1 MNNTNYCANYL
12 HPQFQIFTNHSD
24 DLVLED
30 FVAKIFNKLDSI
42 DTLPAGNCRDLAY
55 SITCHT
61 AYPYCDNKTTPGLAT
76 PRKICSTACD
86 EFITG
91 KCSGTIPQD
100 SALFHLITNN
110 CDHSGRSGGD
120 PPECIPLSY
129 YTSKRGKTFF
139 ILTSHRIAT
148 VPP

>member
-1 MNNTNYCANYL
+1 MNNTSYCVNYL
-12 HPQFQIFTNHSD
+12 HPQLQIFTNHSD

-55 SITCHT
+55 SMTCHT
-61 AYPYCDNKTTPGLAT
+61 AYPYCDNETTPGLAT
-76 PRKICSTACD
+76 PRTICSNACD

-91 KCSGTIPQD
+91 KCSGMIPQD
-100 SALFHLITNN
+100 SALFHIITKN

-129 YTSKRGKTFF
+129 YASRRGM
-139 ILTSHRIAT
+139 
-148 VPP
+148 

>member
-12 HPQFQIFTNHSD
+12 HPQLQIFTNHSD

-61 AYPYCDNKTTPGLAT
+61 AYPYCDNETTPGLAT

-91 KCSGTIPQD
+91 KCSGMIPQD
-100 SALFHLITNN
+100 SELFHIITKN

-129 YTSKRGKTFF
+129 YTSRRGM
-139 ILTSHRIAT
+139 
-148 VPP
+148 

>member
-12 HPQFQIFTNHSD
+12 HPQLQIFTNHSD

-91 KCSGTIPQD
+91 KCSGMIPQD
-100 SALFHLITNN
+100 SELFHIITKN

-120 PPECIPLSY
+120 PLECIPLSY
-129 YTSKRGKTFF
+129 YASRRGM
-139 ILTSHRIAT
+139 
-148 VPP
+148 